1 MESLTI
7 GKVARLAEIGVET
20 MRFYERAGLIEEPPR
35 LASGY
40 RQYPTNTVHRVRFI
54 KGAKELG
61 FSLKEIKEL
70 LSLRAAPRA
79 KCADIRQRAEE
90 KVQDIDEKIDT
101 LRRMRKALAKLMA
114 ECEGSRPVT
123 ECPILESLNTQKEKP

>member
-40 RQYPTNTVHRVRFI
+40 RQYPTNAVDRVRFI
-54 KGAKELG
+54 KRAKELG

-79 KCADIRQRAEE
+79 KCADIRQQALR
-90 KVQDIDEKIDT
+90 KIQDIDEKTDT
-101 LRRMRKALAKLMA
+101 LRRMRKALAKLVA

-123 ECPILESLNTQKEKP
+123 ECPILESLSVQ